1 MNVTLTLN
9 DQACRL
15 ADALVARAEQLR
27 MAVHTVAGARVL
39 DLGVSALGGLAAGLA
54 LARLCLADRG
64 EVALVS
70 GPQVQVYS
78 DDPARAC
85 MASQYAGWQIKAGKF
100 FAMGSGPM
108 RAAYGKEPLF
118 DRIGNRERPPRA
130 LGVLET
136 GKLPPEEAVAYVAER
151 VQLPPDQLTLACAST
166 RSLAGTVQVVARSLE
181 TALHK

>member
-1 MNVTLTLN
+1 NASLTLN

-15 ADALVARAEQLR
+15 ADTLVARAEELR

-39 DLGVSALGGLAAGLA
+39 DLGVAAPGGLGAGLA

-64 EVALVS
+64 EVALVPGNA
-70 GPQVQVYS
+70 GPQVQVSS
-78 DDPARAC
+78 DDRVRAC

-108 RAAYGKEPLF
+108 RAAYGKEALF
-118 DRIGNRERPPRA
+118 DRIGSRERPPRA

-136 GKLPPEEAVAYVAER
+136 GKLPTEEAVAYIAER
-151 VQLPPDQLTLACAST
+151 VQLP
-166 RSLAGTVQVVARSLE
+166 
-181 TALHK
+181 